1 MEKYCENWRL
11 KVNCQKTK
19 VTVFG
24 NSKCEKKTYK
34 GNRIDIVD
42 SFEHLGVIFNFNGR
56 FYKWKKELSNQ
67 CTRAMYSV
75 ISQSRAL
82 SLPIDIQL
90 E

>member
-1 MEKYCENWRL
+1 MYADDTVIFAITATDLQKAVANMEKYCENWRL

-42 SFEHLGVIFNFNGR
+42 SFKHLGVIFNFNGR
-56 FYKWKKELSNQ
+56 FYKWKKEL
-67 CTRAMYSV
+67 M
-75 ISQSRAL
+75 
-82 SLPIDIQL
+82 
-90 E
+90 